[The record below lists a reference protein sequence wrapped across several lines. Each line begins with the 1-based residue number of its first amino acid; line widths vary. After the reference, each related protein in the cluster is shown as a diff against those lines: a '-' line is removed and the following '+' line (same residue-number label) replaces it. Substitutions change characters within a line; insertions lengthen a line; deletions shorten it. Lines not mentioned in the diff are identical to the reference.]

1 MSKVKDLSF
10 YYSLTSLFYFSLII
24 LFIYFVFNTQVQTHG
39 YASSV
44 QGKIWDCIYGLS
56 LHEVN
61 TQGVMWSVIGE
72 VFFFFFF
79 RLNKIKKQGV
89 MWFVIGEVFFF
100 FIYYF
105 IIIIIIFIF
114 FFVFHKPTTGSPGG
128 IGVFPPYPQ
137 QCEGHASRIMW
148 GMSQTM
154 VWGARS

>member
-1 MSKVKDLSF
+1 LSKVQDLRF
-10 YYSLTSLFYFSLII
+10 YYSLTSLFYYSFII

-39 YASSV
+39 YAGSV

-61 TQGVMWSVIGE
+61 TQGVMLSVICE
-72 VFFFFFF
+72 VFYFFF
-79 RLNKIKKQGV
+79 
-89 MWFVIGEVFFF
+89 
-100 FIYYF
+100 YYF

-114 FFVFHKPTTGSPGG
+114 FLYSTNQLLVHL
-128 IGVFPPYPQ
+128 GVLVLPPYPQ

-154 VWGARS
+154 VWGASWNLGGWSENNKCLGL

>member
-10 YYSLTSLFYFSLII
+10 YYSLTSLFYYSFII

-44 QGKIWDCIYGLS
+44 QGKILDCIYGLS

-72 VFFFFFF
+72 VFYFFCLLFYYYY
-79 RLNKIKKQGV
+79 
-89 MWFVIGEVFFF
+89 
-100 FIYYF
+100 YYF
-105 IIIIIIFIF
+105 HF

-137 QCEGHASRIMW
+137 HCEATASRITW
-148 GMSQTM
+148 GMS
-154 VWGARS
+154 

>member
-1 MSKVKDLSF
+1 MLG
-10 YYSLTSLFYFSLII
+10 SLTLDCNTCNPSLKFSRII
-24 LFIYFVFNTQVQTHG
+24 GNKVQTHIG
-39 YASSV
+39 CVRGRWVSMVFNGFQWFSIV
-44 QGKIWDCIYGLS
+44 FNGLS

-72 VFFFFFF
+72 V
-79 RLNKIKKQGV
+79 LYL
-89 MWFVIGEVFFF
+89 

-128 IGVFPPYPQ
+128 IGVLPPYPQ

-154 VWGARS
+154 VWGASWNLGGWSENNKCLGL